1 LSYTSR
7 GWHTS
12 GGAIDT
18 AGPKDIDD
26 FSRVID
32 WLIANAP
39 VDPERIGAAGI
50 SYGSGISLIGAAHDE
65 RIKAVAALSTWG
77 SLVEALYAQQTPR
90 LVWGTLLTETA
101 PIFGNPDP
109 HIDSLWNSVLT
120 HSNIEMVTAW
130 AMQRSP
136 IRYVDRL
143 NANGTA
149 VYFAKNWGD
158 DMFQPNSILD
168 MYSRLTGPK
177 HIDLQAGT
185 HASTEIFGMIGSG
198 DTRIWNNTHRW
209 FDKHLKGLPTAIDDQ
224 LPVQMKVKM
233 TDRYEGFADW
243 PVPNARQAR
252 WYLHP
257 RSTFSP
263 GELEDTPWQG
273 RSPVE
278 NTLSSWADTLAS
290 TGIPLAAQMFEQ
302 IKVPVTA
309 PILLLGRDRSTWFQ
323 TDRLSQPMKIRGI
336 PTLKLQVTPQHDKAQ
351 LVAYLYDM
359 NALGVGTLIS
369 HAPITVP
376 QATPGKPLTLDIH
389 LVATAYDVP
398 KGNRLVLVV
407 DTQDPLYKKVS
418 NGTLRVDVDF
428 SKERAS
434 VLEVPVL

>member
-1 LSYTSR
+1 
-7 GWHTS
+7 
-12 GGAIDT
+12 
-18 AGPKDIDD
+18 
-26 FSRVID
+26 
-32 WLIANAP
+32 
-39 VDPERIGAAGI
+39 
-50 SYGSGISLIGAAHDE
+50 
-65 RIKAVAALSTWG
+65 
-77 SLVEALYAQQTPR
+77 
-90 LVWGTLLTETA
+90 
-101 PIFGNPDP
+101 
-109 HIDSLWNSVLT
+109 
-120 HSNIEMVTAW
+120 
-130 AMQRSP
+130 
-136 IRYVDRL
+136 
-143 NANGTA
+143 
-149 VYFAKNWGD
+149 
-158 DMFQPNSILD
+158 
-168 MYSRLTGPK
+168 
-177 HIDLQAGT
+177 
-185 HASTEIFGMIGSG
+185 MIGSG

-323 TDRLSQPMKIRGI
+323 TDRLSRPMQIRGI

-376 QATPGKPLTLDIH
+376 QATPGKPLTLDID

-418 NGTLRVDVDF
+418 NGTLRVNVDF